1 MSEVVA
7 QENARQLAD
16 HIAPPIKYRAL
27 RRFAANRGALIGVIY
42 LALLSV
48 VCLFPR
54 LLTKYPQNDIDL
66 SRQTNLPSG
75 THWLGTDNAGR
86 DVLSELLY
94 SGLVTLRIAIGVA
107 LLSTVIGATL
117 GAIAGYKKGIL
128 DSLIMRSTD
137 LFLCVPQIVILAISL
152 KRYQEAGDIAI
163 VVVLALVFW
172 MSTARYVRGQV
183 LSLRTREYVDAA
195 KISGRRT
202 MYIVFRHLIPNSW
215 SIIAVSSVLAVANAI
230 LTESTL
236 SFLGLGVKP
245 PETSWGLMLENA
257 RSNILTGNYYLV
269 LAPGLAIFLTVLAFN
284 FIGDGLR
291 DALDPRSEQS

>member
-1 MSEVVA
+1 MSEVVEE
-7 QENARQLAD
+7 ENARQLAE
-16 HIAPPIKYRAL
+16 HIAPAIRYRAL
-27 RRFAANRGALIGVIY
+27 RRYTSNVGAVFGAVYIF
-42 LALLSV
+42 LLVV
-48 VCLFPR
+48 VCVFPR
-54 LLTKYPQNDIDL
+54 ILTKYPQNDIDL
-66 SRQTNLPSG
+66 LRPRIAPSG
-75 THWLGTDNAGR
+75 EHWLGTDQLGR
-86 DVLSELLY
+86 DVLSELLHA
-94 SGLVTLRIAIGVA
+94 GLISLRIALGVA
-107 LLSTVIGATL
+107 ILSTLIGATL
-117 GAIAGYKKGIL
+117 GAIAGYKKGWL
-128 DSLIMRSTD
+128 DSFIMRSTD
-137 LFLCVPQIVILAISL
+137 LFLVIPQIVILAISL
-152 KRYQEAGDIAI
+152 KKYRDGGDIAI

-257 RSNILTGNYYLV
+257 RANVLGEDFHLV